1 MMTSRAPVG
10 AGNNGDND
18 DIDVNDNYGDVQTGL
33 FEQQAGRLVYKCT
46 DALVLWCSGALVY
59 TLAAGA
65 KAFLAASLPLLSACA
80 SIMKLTGSLQLLQ
93 SH

>member
-46 DALVLWCSGALVY
+46 DALVL
-59 TLAAGA
+59 
-65 KAFLAASLPLLSACA
+65 
-80 SIMKLTGSLQLLQ
+80 
-93 SH
+93 